1 MDGMFEPPRPM
12 RNSGDGPGRALPRV
26 DGLAKVT
33 GSASYAGDFAQPG
46 MLYGVVVS
54 SRIARGRVTGYDL
67 DAALA
72 MPGVRRIYTCLDRPR
87 MPASASRWHDMVA
100 PPGRPMRPLY
110 DERVLYAGQP
120 VALVIADTFESA
132 RDAATRVQVRYEA
145 EAHATRMERYLDQA
159 YVPPKKREGI
169 PPPAEPRG
177 DADRAFAEADRKIV
191 GDYAT
196 PAEYHNPIELFG
208 SLAWWEGGKLC
219 VFDKTQGAAATQQY
233 LASVFG
239 LGADRVQV
247 ISPFVGGAFG
257 SALRPQYQ
265 LFLAA
270 MAARDLAA
278 PVRVQLTRTQMFSL
292 GYRPRTLQRVGIA
305 TNASGSIS
313 AITHHAIAAT
323 STFEDYQ
330 EAVVNWSG
338 KLYACDNVRT
348 GYELVKLDLFS
359 PQDTRAPG
367 AALGLFALE
376 AAIDEIAHVRGMD
389 PVAFRLANDSDRDQ
403 DMDLPY
409 TSKALRSA
417 LTQGTAAFGW
427 QARSPTPRGSH
438 DGHTLIGHGMAS
450 GIWDAMQMQASAS
463 ATLRSDGR
471 IEVGSATADMGT
483 GMYTVMVQVAAHVL
497 GLPASRIV
505 ARLGDSSLPEAP
517 LAGGSWSAASVGAA
531 VENAALALARKLH
544 ELAVG
549 LADSPL
555 AGTGF
560 EAVEFEDGAIRL
572 RAHPDR
578 AIRFETLLAASG
590 GQPIGAIGK
599 AAPDKASQKR
609 WARNTHGAQFVEV
622 GVDEELGVVQVR
634 RVVAAVAAGRI
645 INPLTARSQIIG
657 GVVMGIGMALHEEA
671 MLDDRLGR
679 MVNRNLGEYHI
690 PAHADIPPIEVI
702 FVDEPDPEVNQ
713 LGVKGLG
720 EIGIVGTAAAV
731 ANAIFNATGKRVRDL
746 PITLDKLL

>member
-1 MDGMFEPPRPM
+1 MDGMFDPSR

-33 GSASYAGDFAQPG
+33 GSAPYAGDFALPD

-54 SRIARGRVTGYDL
+54 SRIARGRITGYDL

-72 MPGVRRIYTCLDRPR
+72 VPGVERIYTCLDRPR
-87 MPASASRWHDMVA
+87 MPASAHRWRDMVG
-100 PPGRPMRPLY
+100 PPGRPFRPLY
-110 DERVLYAGQP
+110 DTRILYAGQP
-120 VALVIADTFESA
+120 VALVIAREFEIA
-132 RDAATRVQVRYEA
+132 RDAAARVGVRYEA
-145 EAHATRMERYLDQA
+145 EAHATKLERYLDQA

-177 DADRAFAEADRKIV
+177 DAERAFAEADCRIV
-191 GDYAT
+191 GEYVS

-208 SLAWWEGGKLC
+208 SLAWWEGGQLK
-219 VFDKTQGAAATQQY
+219 VYDKTQGAAATAQY

-239 LGADRVQV
+239 LGVDEVQV

-270 MAARDLAA
+270 MAARDLDA
-278 PVRVQLTRTQMFSL
+278 PVRVQLTRPQMFSF
-292 GYRPRTLQRVGIA
+292 GYRPRTRQRVGIG
-305 TNASGSIS
+305 TVASGSLR
-313 AITHHAIAAT
+313 AITHDAIAGT
-323 STFEDYQ
+323 SVFEDYQ
-330 EAVVNWSG
+330 EAVVNWAG

-348 GYELVKLDLFS
+348 GYELVKLNLYS

-367 AALGLFALE
+367 AALGLYALE
-376 AAIDEIAHVRGMD
+376 AAIDEMAHASGVD
-389 PVAFRLANDSDRDQ
+389 PVAFRLANDSDRDR

-417 LTQGTAAFGW
+417 LEQGAAAFGW
-427 QARSPTPRGSH
+427 NERSPTPRGTR

-450 GIWDAMQMQASAS
+450 GVWDAMQMQASAV
-463 ATLRSDGR
+463 ATLRADGR
-471 IEVGSATADMGT
+471 LEVGSATADMGT
-483 GMYTVMVQVAAHVL
+483 GMYTVMVQVAADTL
-497 GLPASRIV
+497 GLPAARIT
-505 ARLGDSSLPEAP
+505 ARLGDSSLPMAP

-531 VENAALALARKLH
+531 VENATLALAKKLH
-544 ELAVG
+544 AIAARLPDSAFVG
-549 LADSPL
+549 SRFDQVA
-555 AGTGF
+555 
-560 EAVEFEDGAIRL
+560 FEDGELRLRAAPERAIRL
-572 RAHPDR
+572 
-578 AIRFETLLAASG
+578 ETLLAASG
-590 GQPIGAIGK
+590 DDAITATAK
-599 AAPDKASQKR
+599 AALDPASQKR

-634 RVVAAVAAGRI
+634 RVVAAIAAGRI

-679 MVNRNLGEYHI
+679 MVNRNLGEYHV

-731 ANAIFNATGKRVRDL
+731 ANAIFNATGRRVREL
-746 PITLDKLL
+746 PITLDKLI